1 MHPSLTPDLFGYIA
15 PAPKE
20 RRKRKVMSSTD
31 NQCAALAA
39 TADGLDA
46 ELARVSEEIT
56 EAIDDVRMAIV
67 GLVDDGSE
75 VEIDFMLQNLDDD
88 LTDLIRGVRRK
99 VFE

>member
-1 MHPSLTPDLFGYIA
+1 MPSNADQFAG
-15 PAPKE
+15 
-20 RRKRKVMSSTD
+20 
-31 NQCAALAA
+31 LAV
-39 TADGLDA
+39 TADGLEA

-67 GLVDDGSE
+67 GIVDDGSE

-88 LTDLIRGVRRK
+88 LTDLIRSVRRK